1 MGENLALWGIIFY
14 CLPCRSSI
22 RVKLSSSV
30 SAGKDDKFFLNQTL
44 ETGNG
49 KILPV
54 MQNEELY
61 PLVKD
66 EIILFAQEA
75 GFTDFSFYGS
85 YAMDEFNEAD
95 NELVC
100 LIR

>member
-1 MGENLALWGIIFY
+1 
-14 CLPCRSSI
+14 
-22 RVKLSSSV
+22 
-30 SAGKDDKFFLNQTL
+30 
-44 ETGNG
+44 
-49 KILPV
+49 

-66 EIILFAQEA
+66 EIILFAREA

-85 YAMDEFNEAD
+85 YGMDEFNEAD